1 MKEQLAKQREA
12 DRYKTLLEIGQ
23 SLVTITDLDQLLR
36 QIIDVLAKEIQAE
49 RALIILRH
57 PITDEMRIANST
69 ANVDTST
76 LEDAILFS
84 KTIVSDVVNKGKS
97 IFSRDV
103 IKDATYS
110 KSDSVMNLK
119 IRSLMCVPLIAKQ
132 NGDII
137 GTVYVDNRSVG
148 NIFSKED
155 LTLLESFAN
164 LAGMAIEN
172 AHLYE
177 LAIMDELTKC
187 YVRRYFEQRV
197 REEFSR
203 AERQASQLSLLMIDV
218 DQFKE
223 INDRYGHPVGD
234 MVLKEIA
241 STVKRNLRTYDLLA
255 RLGGDEFAIILPE
268 VGFQD
273 AYRVSEKIR
282 TACAQLTF
290 PGVQSR
296 TTVSIG
302 IACFPLHHVNNVE
315 SLLKKADVALYKA
328 KQMGR
333 NTCFFYGQQ
342 EMLELFGQIAVE
354 GTVPANLSIAS
365 LLERMEDQNRGD
377 VSEEIDF
384 IIGKSIDILKDLCE
398 QVNHLKIMAVQMN
411 NQIIQLDSTSNKTVE
426 VSLLLQRLVLR
437 QEELD
442 QVLQDYAG
450 MLKNL
455 PLMKASVRQ

>member
-57 PITDEMRIANST
+57 PITGEMRIANST

-103 IKDATYS
+103 IKDSTYS
-110 KSDSVMNLK
+110 KTDSVMNLK

-155 LTLLESFAN
+155 LTLLESFAS

-203 AERQASQLSLLMIDV
+203 AERQGSPMSLLMIDV

-223 INDRYGHPVGD
+223 INDRYGHPAGD
-234 MVLKEIA
+234 TVLKEM
-241 STVKRNLRTYDLLA
+241 TTTFKRNLRTYDLLA
-255 RLGGDEFAIILPE
+255 RIGGDEFAIILPE
-268 VGFQD
+268 VAFQD
-273 AYRVSEKIR
+273 AYRVAEKIR
-282 TACAQLTF
+282 TATAQLVF
-290 PGVQSR
+290 PGMQGK
-296 TTVSIG
+296 TTISIG
-302 IACFPLHHVNNVE
+302 ISCYPLHHVNNVE

-342 EMLELFGQIAVE
+342 EMLELFGQVDLDGNAPNQMSLAE
-354 GTVPANLSIAS
+354 
-365 LLERMEDQNRGD
+365 LLEKMEVEKSGD
-377 VSEEIDF
+377 ATEEIDF
-384 IIGKSIDILKDLCE
+384 IIGKSIDILKDLTE

-411 NQIIQLDSTSNKTVE
+411 NQIHQLDSGSNKIVE
-426 VSLLLQRLVLR
+426 INGLLQKLVSR
-437 QEELD
+437 QEELENE
-442 QVLQDYAG
+442 LQDYRR
-450 MLKNL
+450 MLSDL
-455 PLMKASVRQ
+455 PLMKNQR

>member
-1 MKEQLAKQREA
+1 MKDQFAKQREA

-23 SLVTITDLDQLLR
+23 SLVTITDLDQLMR

-57 PITDEMRIANST
+57 PITGEMRIANAT
-69 ANVDTST
+69 ANLDTST
-76 LEDAILFS
+76 MEDAILFS

-103 IKDATYS
+103 IKDSTYS
-110 KSDSVMNLK
+110 KTDSVMNLK
-119 IRSLMCVPLIAKQ
+119 IRSLMCVPLVAKQ

-155 LTLLESFAN
+155 LTLLESFAS

-203 AERQASQLSLLMIDV
+203 AERQGSPLSLLMVDV

-223 INDRYGHPVGD
+223 VNDQYGHLVGD
-234 MVLKEIA
+234 TVLKEIA
-241 STVKRNLRTYDLLA
+241 NTIKRSLRTYDLLA

-268 VGFQD
+268 VAFQD
-273 AYRVSEKIR
+273 AYRVAEKIR
-282 TACAQLTF
+282 TACSQLVF
-290 PGVQSR
+290 PGVQAR
-296 TTVSIG
+296 TTISIG
-302 IACFPLHHVNNVE
+302 IACYPLHHVNNVE
-315 SLLKKADVALYKA
+315 SLRKKADVALYKA
-328 KQMGR
+328 KQLGR
-333 NTCFFYGQQ
+333 NNCFFYGQQ
-342 EMLELFGQIAVE
+342 EMLELFGQVDLE
-354 GTVPANLSIAS
+354 KNAS
-365 LLERMEDQNRGD
+365 SSMSLAELLERMEVDGPGD

-384 IIGKSIDILKDLCE
+384 IIGKSIHILKDLHE
-398 QVNHLKIMAVQMN
+398 QVSHLKIMAVQMN
-411 NQIIQLDSTSNKTVE
+411 NQILQLEPGSSKVGE
-426 VSLLLQRLVLR
+426 MMGLLQKLVHKQQDL
-437 QEELD
+437 EHL
-442 QVLQDYAG
+442 LHDYAQ
-450 MLKNL
+450 MLRDL
-455 PLMKASVRQ
+455 PLMKNQP

>member
-1 MKEQLAKQREA
+1 MREQQTQQREA

-36 QIIDVLAKEIQAE
+36 KIIDVLAKEIQAE

-57 PITDEMRIANST
+57 PISGEMRIANST

-103 IKDATYS
+103 IKDGTYS

-119 IRSLMCVPLIAKQ
+119 IRSLMCVPLVAKQ

-155 LTLLESFAN
+155 LTLLESFAS

-177 LAIMDELTKC
+177 LAIIDELTKC

-203 AERQASQLSLLMIDV
+203 AERQASSLALLMVDV
-218 DQFKE
+218 DQFKDV
-223 INDRYGHPVGD
+223 NDRFGHAVGD
-234 MVLKEIA
+234 TVLREIA
-241 STVKRNLRTYDLLA
+241 ASIKRNLRTYDLVA

-273 AYRVSEKIR
+273 GYRVAEKIR
-282 TACAQLTF
+282 NTAAQLLF
-290 PGVQSR
+290 PGIQSKV
-296 TTVSIG
+296 TISIG
-302 IACFPLHHVNNVE
+302 ISCYPLHHVSTVE
-315 SLLKKADVALYKA
+315 SLMKKADVALYKA
-328 KQMGR
+328 KQLGR
-333 NTCFFYGQQ
+333 NTCYFYGQQ
-342 EMLELFGQIAVE
+342 EMLELFWQVALDGA
-354 GTVPANLSIAS
+354 VPANLSIAS
-365 LLERMEDQNRGD
+365 LLEKMETQNRGD
-377 VSEEIDF
+377 LSEEIDF
-384 IIGKSIDILKDLCE
+384 LIGKSIDLLKDLVE
-398 QVNHLKIMAVQMN
+398 QINHLKIMAVQMN
-411 NQIIQLDSTSNKTVE
+411 NQIHQLDPRSNKIQEISGLLEKLIARQREVE
-426 VSLLLQRLVLR
+426 HVLH
-437 QEELD
+437 
-442 QVLQDYAG
+442 DYTEIV
-450 MLKNL
+450 KDL
-455 PLMKASVRQ
+455 PLVKNE

>member
-1 MKEQLAKQREA
+1 MKEQLAKKREA

-23 SLVTITDLDQLLR
+23 SLLTITDLDQLLR

-57 PITDEMRIANST
+57 PITGEISIANST

-76 LEDAILFS
+76 LEEAILFS

-103 IKDATYS
+103 INDGTYS
-110 KSDSVMNLK
+110 KTDSVMNLK

-155 LTLLESFAN
+155 LKLLESFAT

-203 AERQASQLSLLMIDV
+203 AERQRTPLSLLMVDV

-223 INDRYGHPVGD
+223 VNDRFGHPAGD
-234 MVLKEIA
+234 TVLKEIA
-241 STVKRNLRTYDLLA
+241 GMIKRNLRTYDLLA

-268 VGFQD
+268 VTFRD
-273 AYRVSEKIR
+273 AYRIAEKIR
-282 TACAQLTF
+282 TSCGELLF
-290 PGVQSR
+290 PGIQTK
-296 TTVSIG
+296 TTISIG
-302 IACFPLHHVNNVE
+302 IACYPLHHVSNVE
-315 SLLKKADVALYKA
+315 SLSKKADVALYKA
-328 KQMGR
+328 KQLGR

-342 EMLELFGQIAVE
+342 EMLELFGQVALD
-354 GTVPANLSIAS
+354 GGPNSMSLSD
-365 LLERMEDQNRGD
+365 LLNRMEVQDRGD

-384 IIGKSIDILKDLCE
+384 IIGKSIDIMKDLCE
-398 QVNHLKIMAVQMN
+398 QMNHLKIMAVQMN
-411 NQIIQLDSTSNKTVE
+411 NQIHQLDPGSSKIGE
-426 VSLLLQRLVLR
+426 MMGLLQKLVSR
-437 QEELD
+437 QQELER
-442 QVLQDYAG
+442 VMQDYAQ
-450 MLKNL
+450 MLDDL
-455 PLMKASVRQ
+455 PLMKNQH

>member
-23 SLVTITDLDQLLR
+23 SLVSITDLDQLLR
-36 QIIDVLAKEIQAE
+36 QIVDVLAKEIQAE
-49 RALIILRH
+49 RALITLRH
-57 PITDEMRIANST
+57 PITGEMRIANST

-76 LEDAILFS
+76 QEDAILFS
-84 KTIVSDVVNKGKS
+84 KTIVSDVINKGKS

-103 IKDATYS
+103 IKDSTYS
-110 KSDSVMNLK
+110 KTDSVMNLK

-155 LTLLESFAN
+155 LTLLESFAS

-187 YVRRYFEQRV
+187 YVRRYFEQRL

-203 AERQASQLSLLMIDV
+203 TERQESPLSLLMIDV

-223 INDRYGHPVGD
+223 INDKYGHAVGD
-234 MVLKEIA
+234 TALKEIA
-241 STVKRNLRTYDLLA
+241 RTIKRNLRTYDLLA
-255 RLGGDEFAIILPE
+255 RLGGDEFAIILPD
-268 VGFQD
+268 VPFQD
-273 AYRVSEKIR
+273 AYRVAEKIR
-282 TACAQLTF
+282 IACGQLIF
-290 PGVQSR
+290 PGVQAK

-302 IACFPLHHVNNVE
+302 IACYPLHHVNNAE

-328 KQMGR
+328 KQLGR
-333 NTCFFYGQQ
+333 NMCFFYGQQ
-342 EMLELFGQIAVE
+342 EMLELFGQVE
-354 GTVPANLSIAS
+354 LDGNRPNNMS
-365 LLERMEDQNRGD
+365 LAELLDKMEVQNRGD

-384 IIGKSIDILKDLCE
+384 IIGKSIDVLKDLHE

-411 NQIIQLDSTSNKTVE
+411 NQIHQLDPASNKIGE
-426 VSLLLQRLVLR
+426 MMGLLEKLVQRQ
-437 QEELD
+437 QELER
-442 QVLQDYAG
+442 VMHDYAQ
-450 MLKNL
+450 MLRDL
-455 PLMKASVRQ
+455 PLMKNQR

>member
-1 MKEQLAKQREA
+1 MKEQLAKKREA

-36 QIIDVLAKEIQAE
+36 QIIDVLAREIQAE

-57 PITDEMRIANST
+57 PITGEISIANST

-76 LEDAILFS
+76 LEEAILFS

-103 IKDATYS
+103 IKDGTYS
-110 KSDSVMNLK
+110 KTDSVMNLK
-119 IRSLMCVPLIAKQ
+119 IRSLMCVPLVAKQ

-155 LTLLESFAN
+155 LALLESFAS

-203 AERQASQLSLLMIDV
+203 AERQRSPLSLLMIDV
-218 DQFKE
+218 DQFKVV
-223 INDRYGHPVGD
+223 NDRYGHPGGD
-234 MVLKEIA
+234 TVLKEIA
-241 STVKRNLRTYDLLA
+241 GMIKRNLRTYDLLA

-268 VGFQD
+268 VAFQD
-273 AYRVSEKIR
+273 AYRIAEKIR
-282 TACAQLTF
+282 TSCTQLVF
-290 PGVQSR
+290 PGVDAKP
-296 TTVSIG
+296 TISIG
-302 IACFPLHHVNNVE
+302 IACYPLHHVNNVE

-328 KQMGR
+328 KQLGR

-342 EMLELFGQIAVE
+342 EMLELFGQVALD
-354 GTVPANLSIAS
+354 GVPNAMSLSD
-365 LLERMEDQNRGD
+365 LLSRMEDQNHGD

-384 IIGKSIDILKDLCE
+384 IIGKSIDIMKDLYE
-398 QVNHLKIMAVQMN
+398 QVSHLKIMAVQMN
-411 NQIIQLDSTSNKTVE
+411 NQIHQLDPGSSKIGDMMG
-426 VSLLLQRLVLR
+426 LLQKLVSR
-437 QEELD
+437 QQELD
-442 QVLQDYAG
+442 RVLHDYAQ
-450 MLKNL
+450 MLEDL
-455 PLMKASVRQ
+455 PLMKNQN

>member
-1 MKEQLAKQREA
+1 MKDQLARQREA
-12 DRYKTLLEIGQ
+12 DRYKSLLEVGQ

-36 QIIDVLAKEIQAE
+36 KIIDVLAKEIQAE

-57 PITDEMRIANST
+57 PLTGEMRIANST
-69 ANVDTST
+69 ANLDTST

-103 IKDATYS
+103 IKDGTYS
-110 KSDSVMNLK
+110 KTDSVMNLK

-155 LTLLESFAN
+155 LTLLESFAT

-203 AERQASQLSLLMIDV
+203 AERQGSPLALLMIDV

-223 INDRYGHPVGD
+223 INDRYGHPLGD
-234 MVLKEIA
+234 TVLKEITR
-241 STVKRNLRTYDLLA
+241 TVKRNLRTYDLLA

-268 VGFQD
+268 VTFQD
-273 AYRVSEKIR
+273 AYLVAEKIR
-282 TACAQLTF
+282 VACSQLDI
-290 PGVQSR
+290 PGVQSK
-296 TTVSIG
+296 TTISIG
-302 IACFPLHHVNNVE
+302 IACYPLHHVNNVE

-328 KQMGR
+328 KQHGR

-342 EMLELFGQIAVE
+342 EMLELFGQVSLDGEAV
-354 GTVPANLSIAS
+354 NNMSLSD
-365 LLERMEDQNRGD
+365 LLEKMEVENRGD

-384 IIGKSIDILKDLCE
+384 IAGKSIDILKDLLE

-411 NQIIQLDSTSNKTVE
+411 NQIHQLDPSSNKIGDVI
-426 VSLLLQRLVLR
+426 SLLQKLVNR
-437 QEELD
+437 QSDLE
-442 QVLQDYAG
+442 QVIQDYTRMLQD
-450 MLKNL
+450 L
-455 PLMKASVRQ
+455 PLMKNQH

>member
-1 MKEQLAKQREA
+1 MNEHLAKQREA

-36 QIIDVLAKEIQAE
+36 QIIDVLAKEIQSE

-57 PITDEMRIANST
+57 PITGEMRIANST

-103 IKDATYS
+103 IKDGTYS
-110 KSDSVMNLK
+110 KTDSVMNLK
-119 IRSLMCVPLIAKQ
+119 IRSLMCVPLVAKQ

-155 LTLLESFAN
+155 LTLLESFAS

-203 AERQASQLSLLMIDV
+203 AERQGGALSLLMIDV

-223 INDRYGHPVGD
+223 VNDQYGHAVGD
-234 MVLKEIA
+234 SVLKEITA
-241 STVKRNLRTYDLLA
+241 TVKKNLRTYDLLA

-273 AYRVSEKIR
+273 AYRVAEKIR
-282 TACAQLTF
+282 TATEQLTF
-290 PGVQSR
+290 PGIQAK
-296 TTVSIG
+296 TTISIG
-302 IACFPLHHVNNVE
+302 ISCYPLHHVHDVE

-328 KQMGR
+328 KQLGR

-342 EMLELFGQIAVE
+342 EMLELFGQVAVD
-354 GTVPANLSIAS
+354 GGQNQLSLAD
-365 LLERMEDQNRGD
+365 LLEKMEVQGKGD

-384 IIGKSIDILKDLCE
+384 IIGKSMDVLKDLTE

-411 NQIIQLDSTSNKTVE
+411 NQVHQLDFNSNKVVE
-426 VSLLLQRLVLR
+426 LNVLLQKLVAR
-437 QEELD
+437 QEELE
-442 QVLQDYAG
+442 QVLQDYRR
-450 MLKNL
+450 MLNDL
-455 PLMKASVRQ
+455 PLMKP

>member
-1 MKEQLAKQREA
+1 MKDQLARQREA
-12 DRYKTLLEIGQ
+12 DRYKSLLEVGQ
-23 SLVTITDLDQLLR
+23 SLVTITDLDQLLLK
-36 QIIDVLAKEIQAE
+36 IIDVLAKEIQAE

-57 PITDEMRIANST
+57 PITGEMRIANST
-69 ANVDTST
+69 ANLDTST

-84 KTIVSDVVNKGKS
+84 KTIVSDVVNKGRS

-103 IKDATYS
+103 IKDGTYS
-110 KSDSVMNLK
+110 KTDSVMNLK

-155 LTLLESFAN
+155 LTLLESFAT

-203 AERQASQLSLLMIDV
+203 AERQGSPLALLMIDV
-218 DQFKE
+218 DEFKE
-223 INDRYGHPVGD
+223 VNDRYGHPLGD
-234 MVLKEIA
+234 TVLKEITA
-241 STVKRNLRTYDLLA
+241 TIKRNLRTYDLLA

-268 VGFQD
+268 VTFQD

-282 TACAQLTF
+282 VACSQLVF

-296 TTVSIG
+296 TTISIG
-302 IACFPLHHVNNVE
+302 IACYPLHHVNNVE

-328 KQMGR
+328 KQLGR

-342 EMLELFGQIAVE
+342 EMLELFGQVSLDGE
-354 GTVPANLSIAS
+354 VVNNLSLAE
-365 LLERMEDQNRGD
+365 LLKKMEVENRGD

-384 IIGKSIDILKDLCE
+384 IAGKSIDILKDLLE

-411 NQIIQLDSTSNKTVE
+411 NQIHQLDPASNKIGDVI
-426 VSLLLQRLVLR
+426 SLLQKLVNR
-437 QEELD
+437 QSDLE
-442 QVLQDYAG
+442 QVIQDYRRMLQDLPV
-450 MLKNL
+450 MKN
-455 PLMKASVRQ
+455 QQ

>member
-1 MKEQLAKQREA
+1 MKPIEKRES

-23 SLVTITDLDQLLR
+23 SLIAITDLDQLLKK
-36 QIIDVLAKEIQAE
+36 IIEVVAKEIQAE

-57 PITDEMRIANST
+57 PITGEMRIANST
-69 ANVDTST
+69 ANLDSST
-76 LEDAILFS
+76 LEDALLFS

-103 IKDATYS
+103 IKDGNLAKT
-110 KSDSVMNLK
+110 DSVMNLK
-119 IRSLMCVPLIAKQ
+119 IRSVMCVPLIAKQ
-132 NGDII
+132 NGDMI

-177 LAIMDELTKC
+177 LAIIDELTKC

-203 AERQASQLSLLMIDV
+203 AERQGGSMSVLMIDV

-223 INDRYGHPVGD
+223 VNDRFGHAAGD

-241 STVKRNLRTYDLLA
+241 VSIKRNLRTYDLLA

-273 AYRVSEKIR
+273 AYRVAEKIR
-282 TACAQLTF
+282 QGAAQLLF
-290 PGVQSR
+290 PGIEKR
-296 TTVSIG
+296 ITLSIG
-302 IACFPLHHVNNVE
+302 IACYPLHHVSSVE
-315 SLLKKADVALYKA
+315 NLLKKADVALYKA
-328 KQMGR
+328 KQLGR
-333 NTCFFYGQQ
+333 NNCFFYGQQ
-342 EMLELFGQIAVE
+342 EMLELFGQVAKE
-354 GTVPANLSIAS
+354 GSAAS
-365 LLERMEDQNRGD
+365 PMTISTLLNKLERENSSE
-377 VSEEIDF
+377 VSEDIDF
-384 IIGKSIDILKDLCE
+384 LVGKSIEVLKDVQE
-398 QVNHLKIMAVQMN
+398 QFNHLKIMAVQMN
-411 NQIIQLDSTSNKTVE
+411 NQIHQLDPRALKIREVVE
-426 VSLLLQRLVLR
+426 FLQKLR
-437 QEELD
+437 AKYQEIE
-442 QVLQDYAG
+442 QAANDYSQ
-450 MLKNL
+450 MLIDL
-455 PLMKASVRQ
+455 PLGKEEE

>member
-1 MKEQLAKQREA
+1 MKDQIARQREA
-12 DRYKTLLEIGQ
+12 DRYKSLLEIGQ

-36 QIIDVLAKEIQAE
+36 KIIDVLAKEIQAE

-57 PITDEMRIANST
+57 PITGEMRIANST

-103 IKDATYS
+103 IKDGTYS
-110 KSDSVMNLK
+110 KTDSVMNLK

-155 LTLLESFAN
+155 LTLLESFAT

-203 AERQASQLSLLMIDV
+203 AERQGSPLALLLIDV

-223 INDRYGHPVGD
+223 INDRYGHPLGD
-234 MVLKEIA
+234 TVLKEI
-241 STVKRNLRTYDLLA
+241 TTMIKRNLRTYDLLA

-268 VGFQD
+268 VTFQD

-282 TACAQLTF
+282 AACSQLVF
-290 PGVQSR
+290 PGVQSS
-296 TTVSIG
+296 TTISIG
-302 IACFPLHHVNNVE
+302 IACYPLHHVNNVE

-328 KQMGR
+328 KQLGR
-333 NTCFFYGQQ
+333 NTSFFYGQQ
-342 EMLELFGQIAVE
+342 EMLELFGQVALDGV
-354 GTVPANLSIAS
+354 VANKMSLAE
-365 LLERMEDQNRGD
+365 LLEKMEVENRGD

-384 IIGKSIDILKDLCE
+384 IVGKSIDILKDLLE

-411 NQIIQLDSTSNKTVE
+411 NQIHQLDPASNKIADVI
-426 VSLLLQRLVLR
+426 SLLQKLVNR
-437 QEELD
+437 QSDLEHVIQD
-442 QVLQDYAG
+442 YTRMLQD
-450 MLKNL
+450 L
-455 PLMKASVRQ
+455 PLMKNQH

>member
-36 QIIDVLAKEIQAE
+36 QIIDVLAREIQAE

-57 PITDEMRIANST
+57 PLTGEMRIANST
-69 ANVDTST
+69 ANLDTST

-103 IKDATYS
+103 IKDGQYS
-110 KSDSVMNLK
+110 KTDSVMNLK

-155 LTLLESFAN
+155 LTLLESFAS

-203 AERQASQLSLLMIDV
+203 AERQVSPLSLLMIDV

-223 INDRYGHPVGD
+223 VNDQYGHPLGD
-234 MVLKEIA
+234 TVLKEIA
-241 STVKRNLRTYDLLA
+241 SAIKRNLRTYDLLA
-255 RLGGDEFAIILPE
+255 RLGGDEFAIVLPE
-268 VGFQD
+268 VAFQD
-273 AYRVSEKIR
+273 AYRVAEKIR
-282 TACAQLTF
+282 IACAQLVI
-290 PGVQSR
+290 PGVQAS

-302 IACFPLHHVNNVE
+302 IACYPLHHVNNVE

-342 EMLELFGQIAVE
+342 EMLELFGQVALD
-354 GTVPANLSIAS
+354 GSAPNTMSLSQ
-365 LLERMEDQNRGD
+365 LLEKMEVQSSGD
-377 VSEEIDF
+377 ISEEIDF
-384 IIGKSIDILKDLCE
+384 LIGKSIDILKDLHE
-398 QVNHLKIMAVQMN
+398 QVSHLKIMAVQMN
-411 NQIIQLDSTSNKTVE
+411 NQILQLDPASNKIGE
-426 VSLLLQRLVLR
+426 MMGLLQKLVGK
-437 QEELD
+437 QAD
-442 QVLQDYAG
+442 FQQVLQDYAQ
-450 MLKNL
+450 MLQDL
-455 PLMKASVRQ
+455 PLMKNQR

>member
-1 MKEQLAKQREA
+1 
-12 DRYKTLLEIGQ
+12 
-23 SLVTITDLDQLLR
+23 
-36 QIIDVLAKEIQAE
+36 
-49 RALIILRH
+49 
-57 PITDEMRIANST
+57 
-69 ANVDTST
+69 
-76 LEDAILFS
+76 
-84 KTIVSDVVNKGKS
+84 VNKGKS

-103 IKDATYS
+103 IKDGTYS
-110 KSDSVMNLK
+110 KTDSVMNLK

-155 LTLLESFAN
+155 LTLLESFAT

-203 AERQASQLSLLMIDV
+203 AERQGSPLALLMIDV
-218 DQFKE
+218 DEFKE
-223 INDRYGHPVGD
+223 VNDRYGHPLGD
-234 MVLKEIA
+234 TVLKEI
-241 STVKRNLRTYDLLA
+241 TTTIKRNLRTYDLLA

-268 VGFQD
+268 VTFQD
-273 AYRVSEKIR
+273 AYRVAEKIR
-282 TACAQLTF
+282 VACSQLVF
-290 PGVQSR
+290 PGVQSK
-296 TTVSIG
+296 TTISIG
-302 IACFPLHHVNNVE
+302 IACYPLHHVNNVE

-328 KQMGR
+328 KQLGR

-342 EMLELFGQIAVE
+342 EMLELFGQVSLDGE
-354 GTVPANLSIAS
+354 VVNNLSLAE
-365 LLERMEDQNRGD
+365 LLEKMEVENRGD

-384 IIGKSIDILKDLCE
+384 IAGKSIDILKDLLE

-411 NQIIQLDSTSNKTVE
+411 NQIHQLDPASNKIGDVIN
-426 VSLLLQRLVLR
+426 LLQKLVNR
-437 QEELD
+437 QSDLE
-442 QVLQDYAG
+442 QVIQDYRRMLQDLPV
-450 MLKNL
+450 MKN
-455 PLMKASVRQ
+455 QH

>member
-1 MKEQLAKQREA
+1 MKEQLAKNREA

-57 PITDEMRIANST
+57 PITGEIRIANST

-76 LEDAILFS
+76 LEEAILFS

-103 IKDATYS
+103 IKDGTYS
-110 KSDSVMNLK
+110 KTDSVMNLK
-119 IRSLMCVPLIAKQ
+119 IRSLMCVPLVAKQ

-155 LTLLESFAN
+155 LTLLESFAS

-203 AERQASQLSLLMIDV
+203 AERQGSPLSLLMIDV

-223 INDRYGHPVGD
+223 LNDEYGHALGD
-234 MVLKEIA
+234 SVLKEIA
-241 STVKRNLRTYDLLA
+241 VTIKGTLRTYDLLA

-268 VGFQD
+268 VAFQD
-273 AYRVSEKIR
+273 AYRVAEKIR
-282 TACAQLTF
+282 SACAQLVF
-290 PGVQSR
+290 PGVSAR

-302 IACFPLHHVNNVE
+302 IACYPLHHVSNVE
-315 SLLKKADVALYKA
+315 ALLKKADVALYKA
-328 KQMGR
+328 KQLGR

-342 EMLELFGQIAVE
+342 EMLELFGQTALE
-354 GTVPANLSIAS
+354 GVPNSMSIAE
-365 LLERMEDQNRGD
+365 LLENTEVHNRGD

-384 IIGKSIDILKDLCE
+384 IIGKSIDILKDLHE
-398 QVNHLKIMAVQMN
+398 QVSHLKIMAVQMN
-411 NQIIQLDSTSNKTVE
+411 NQIHQLDPGSGKIE
-426 VSLLLQRLVLR
+426 EIMGLLQKVVDRQQELERVLR
-437 QEELD
+437 D
-442 QVLQDYAG
+442 YADMLQD
-450 MLKNL
+450 L
-455 PLMKASVRQ
+455 PLMKNHH

>member
-1 MKEQLAKQREA
+1 
-12 DRYKTLLEIGQ
+12 
-23 SLVTITDLDQLLR
+23 
-36 QIIDVLAKEIQAE
+36 
-49 RALIILRH
+49 
-57 PITDEMRIANST
+57 
-69 ANVDTST
+69 

-103 IKDATYS
+103 IKDSTYS
-110 KSDSVMNLK
+110 KTDSVMNLK

-155 LTLLESFAN
+155 LTLLESFAS

-203 AERQASQLSLLMIDV
+203 AERQGSPLSLLMIDV

-223 INDRYGHPVGD
+223 INDRYGHPAGD
-234 MVLKEIA
+234 TVLKEI
-241 STVKRNLRTYDLLA
+241 TTTFKRNLRTYDLLA
-255 RLGGDEFAIILPE
+255 RIGGDEFAIILPE
-268 VGFQD
+268 VAFQD
-273 AYRVSEKIR
+273 AYRVAEKIR
-282 TACAQLTF
+282 TATAQLVF
-290 PGVQSR
+290 PGMQTK
-296 TTVSIG
+296 TTISIG
-302 IACFPLHHVNNVE
+302 ISCYPLHHVNNVE

-342 EMLELFGQIAVE
+342 EMLELFGQVALDGNAPNQMSLAE
-354 GTVPANLSIAS
+354 
-365 LLERMEDQNRGD
+365 LLEKMEVEKSGD

-384 IIGKSIDILKDLCE
+384 IIGKSIDILKDLIE

-411 NQIIQLDSTSNKTVE
+411 NQVHQLDPGSNKIVE
-426 VSLLLQRLVLR
+426 ANGLLQKLVSR
-437 QEELD
+437 QEELEHE
-442 QVLQDYAG
+442 LQDYTR
-450 MLKNL
+450 MLSDL
-455 PLMKASVRQ
+455 PLMKNQR

>member
-57 PITDEMRIANST
+57 PITGEMRIANST

-103 IKDATYS
+103 IKDSTYS
-110 KSDSVMNLK
+110 KTDSVMNLK

-132 NGDII
+132 NGDMI

-155 LTLLESFAN
+155 LTLLESFAT

-203 AERQASQLSLLMIDV
+203 AERQGSSMSLLMIDV

-223 INDRYGHPVGD
+223 VNDRYGHPVGD
-234 MVLKEIA
+234 SVLKEIA
-241 STVKRNLRTYDLLA
+241 STIKRSLRTYDLLA

-273 AYRVSEKIR
+273 AYRVAEKIR
-282 TACAQLTF
+282 VACGQLVF
-290 PGVQSR
+290 PGVQGK
-296 TTVSIG
+296 TTISIG
-302 IACFPLHHVNNVE
+302 IACYPLHHVSNVE

-328 KQMGR
+328 KQLGR
-333 NTCFFYGQQ
+333 NTSFFYGQQ
-342 EMLELFGQIAVE
+342 EMLELFGQVAME
-354 GTVPANLSIAS
+354 DGVPNTMSLAE
-365 LLERMEDQNRGD
+365 LLEKMEVENRGD
-377 VSEEIDF
+377 VTEEIDF
-384 IIGKSIDILKDLCE
+384 IIGKSIDILKDIHE
-398 QVNHLKIMAVQMN
+398 QVSHLKIMAVQMN
-411 NQIIQLDSTSNKTVE
+411 NQIHQLDPASTKVADMMGLLQKLVKRQNE
-426 VSLLLQRLVLR
+426 LELLLHDYSQMLR
-437 QEELD
+437 D
-442 QVLQDYAG
+442 
-450 MLKNL
+450 L
-455 PLMKASVRQ
+455 PLMKNHQR